1 MRCYKTAAGRLA
13 NVERYLLDAGL
24 SGEPVNDLAALVDKT
39 TDGAETPRQMMLNLG
54 VISTRKRTTHDR
66 VKPLGFSGSGNPDG
80 AQALTPM
87 DKLANDLAALNLP
100 PDELERRRHQ
110 AEQDAACL
118 LKQLGTFVDQGYIHL
133 LRLQE
138 RELFA
143 ESLTAYARKISN
155 VDEQSIKA
163 TMEGLVNST
172 TTL

>member
-100 PDELERRRHQ
+100 RMSWAPPAPGRAGCGLPAQ
-110 AEQDAACL
+110 AAGDLC
-118 LKQLGTFVDQGYIHL
+118 GP
-133 LRLQE
+133 RLHP
-138 RELFA
+138 LIA
-143 ESLTAYARKISN
+143 SPGAR
-155 VDEQSIKA
+155 A
-163 TMEGLVNST
+163 FR
-172 TTL
+172 